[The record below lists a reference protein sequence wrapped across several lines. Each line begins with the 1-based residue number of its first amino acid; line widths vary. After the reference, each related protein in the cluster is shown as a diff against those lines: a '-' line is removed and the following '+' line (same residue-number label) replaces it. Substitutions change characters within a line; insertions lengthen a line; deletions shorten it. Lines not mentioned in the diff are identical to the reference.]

1 MDGTFNIRV
10 YGLCVR
16 EGYILLSDEVFQGIE
31 MTKFPGG
38 GLEYGEGTVACLYRE
53 FEEEH
58 IGSVRSLS
66 HYYTTDFFS
75 SRPVFRKNPA
85 AEYLLFGGFGAT
97 GRLSCV
103 QQGSILSWFWRSATP
118 LGPLARAEGGRYDLS
133 HRSESCGIVEV
144 RRCFVALDLLCSQH
158 QGCAVGQ
165 QGTTFKISK
174 KLQGPKAIFQEEFLQ
189 VLFSQRI
196 Q

>member
-58 IGSVRSLS
+58 IGSIRSLS
-66 HYYTTDFFS
+66 HYYTTDFFQAALFFEKTQLLS
-75 SRPVFRKNPA
+75 IYYLVDLEPRADYPVCSRAQFSPGS
-85 AEYLLFGGFGAT
+85 GG
-97 GRLSCV
+97 
-103 QQGSILSWFWRSATP
+103 QQLRWVH
-118 LGPLARAEGGRYDLS
+118 LQELRAEDMTFPIDRKV
-133 HRSESCGIVEV
+133 VELLKSDA
-144 RRCFVALDLLCSQH
+144 ALL
-158 QGCAVGQ
+158 
-165 QGTTFKISK
+165 
-174 KLQGPKAIFQEEFLQ
+174 P
-189 VLFSQRI
+189 
-196 Q
+196 